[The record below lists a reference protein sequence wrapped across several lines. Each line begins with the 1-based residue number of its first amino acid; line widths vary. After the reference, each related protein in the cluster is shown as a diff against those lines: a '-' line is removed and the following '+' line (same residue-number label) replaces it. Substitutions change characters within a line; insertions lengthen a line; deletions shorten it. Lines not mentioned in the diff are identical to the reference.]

1 MSPILTVVLVLV
13 AAAVAGALGFYLGG
27 ENRKR
32 TAEAKIGSAEE
43 EAKRIV
49 NDAIKTAEQ
58 KRKETIIEAKDEAFK
73 LKSDADKEIK
83 DRRAEITRQERR
95 IDQKEEALDK
105 RTAQMERKEEDL
117 KRRSETVEA
126 RLDELE
132 QLKLRQT
139 EKLET
144 IDAMSKEDA
153 RAVLLKQVDDEL
165 THEKAMKISAY
176 QANMK
181 DECDNLAREL
191 IGQAIARCAADATS
205 EATVSVVPLP
215 SDEMKGRIIG
225 REGRNIRALET
236 ATGCDL
242 IIDDTP
248 EAITLSS
255 FDQTRREVARMA
267 LERLI
272 ADGRIHPARI
282 EETVD
287 KCRRELEIQM
297 KREGD
302 KAVMELGIHSLHP
315 DLVKLIGR
323 LKYRTSFGQN
333 VLSHSLEVAWLA
345 GLMAGELGVNVQ
357 LARRAG
363 LLHDIGKALDHEIEG
378 SHVQIGVDICKKY
391 RENPQVIHAIEA
403 HHGDVEPKTTLAFII
418 MAADAISAAR
428 PGARRENMESYIKR
442 LETLE
447 ALCNGFEGVESSY
460 AVQAGR
466 EVRILVQP
474 DKVSDDEVIL
484 LARNVAKKIE
494 NERITPVRSRSA
506 SSARAEQPSTRSKI
520 HNCIQQQ
527 ADRQIWRPACFAI
540 RCGQGPGM
548 PGPQAFPQEGA
559 YFTVPGRTSTDLTA
573 WHRKARR
580 RFSDLIFLQLAQC
593 TQEGMN
599 TSPTK

>member
-105 RTAQMERKEEDL
+105 RTAQMERKEEGL

-144 IDAMSKEDA
+144 IAAMSKEDA

-494 NERITPVRSRSA
+494 NELDYPGQIKVSVIRESRA
-506 SSARAEQPSTRSKI
+506 TEYAK
-520 HNCIQQQ
+520 
-527 ADRQIWRPACFAI
+527 
-540 RCGQGPGM
+540 
-548 PGPQAFPQEGA
+548 
-559 YFTVPGRTSTDLTA
+559 
-573 WHRKARR
+573 
-580 RFSDLIFLQLAQC
+580 
-593 TQEGMN
+593 
-599 TSPTK
+599 

>member
-13 AAAVAGALGFYLGG
+13 AAVAAGALGFYLGG

-49 NDAIKTAEQ
+49 NDAIKAAEQ

-83 DRRAEITRQERR
+83 DRRAEISRQERR

-105 RTAQMERKEEDL
+105 RTTQMERKEEDL

-144 IDAMSKEDA
+144 IAAMSKEDA

-191 IGQAIARCAADATS
+191 VGQAIARCAADATS

-302 KAVMELGIHSLHP
+302 KAIMELGIHSLHP

-378 SHVQIGVDICKKY
+378 SHVQIGVDICRKY
-391 RENPQVIHAIEA
+391 KENTQVIHAIEA
-403 HHGDVEPKTTLAFII
+403 HHGDVEPKTPLAFII
-418 MAADAISAAR
+418 QACDAISAAR
-428 PGARRENMESYIKR
+428 PGARRENVESYVKR
-442 LETLE
+442 LENLE
-447 ALCNGFEGVESSY
+447 EISSSFEGVEQAF

-466 EVRILVQP
+466 EVRIMVKP
-474 DKVSDDEVIL
+474 DVISDDQVIL
-484 LARNVAKKIE
+484 LARQIAKKIE
-494 NERITPVRSRSA
+494 DTLDYPGQIKVNVIRESRA
-506 SSARAEQPSTRSKI
+506 VDYAK
-520 HNCIQQQ
+520 
-527 ADRQIWRPACFAI
+527 
-540 RCGQGPGM
+540 
-548 PGPQAFPQEGA
+548 
-559 YFTVPGRTSTDLTA
+559 
-573 WHRKARR
+573 
-580 RFSDLIFLQLAQC
+580 
-593 TQEGMN
+593 
-599 TSPTK
+599 

>member
-49 NDAIKTAEQ
+49 NDAIKAAEQ

-117 KRRSETVEA
+117 KRCSETVEA

-144 IDAMSKEDA
+144 IAAMSKEDA

-345 GLMAGELGVNVQ
+345 GLMAGELGINVQ

-494 NERITPVRSRSA
+494 NELDYPGQIKVSVIRESRA
-506 SSARAEQPSTRSKI
+506 TEYAK
-520 HNCIQQQ
+520 
-527 ADRQIWRPACFAI
+527 
-540 RCGQGPGM
+540 
-548 PGPQAFPQEGA
+548 
-559 YFTVPGRTSTDLTA
+559 
-573 WHRKARR
+573 
-580 RFSDLIFLQLAQC
+580 
-593 TQEGMN
+593 
-599 TSPTK
+599 

>member
-13 AAAVAGALGFYLGG
+13 AAVAAGALGFYLGG

-49 NDAIKTAEQ
+49 NDAIKAAEQ

-144 IDAMSKEDA
+144 IAAMSKEDA

-345 GLMAGELGVNVQ
+345 GLMASELGVNVQ

-494 NERITPVRSRSA
+494 NELDYPGQIKVSVIRESRA
-506 SSARAEQPSTRSKI
+506 TEYAK
-520 HNCIQQQ
+520 
-527 ADRQIWRPACFAI
+527 
-540 RCGQGPGM
+540 
-548 PGPQAFPQEGA
+548 
-559 YFTVPGRTSTDLTA
+559 
-573 WHRKARR
+573 
-580 RFSDLIFLQLAQC
+580 
-593 TQEGMN
+593 
-599 TSPTK
+599 

>member
-49 NDAIKTAEQ
+49 NDAIKAAEQ

-144 IDAMSKEDA
+144 IAAMSKEDA

-403 HHGDVEPKTTLAFII
+403 HHGDVERKTTLAFII

-494 NERITPVRSRSA
+494 NELDYPGQIKVSVIRESRA
-506 SSARAEQPSTRSKI
+506 TEYAK
-520 HNCIQQQ
+520 
-527 ADRQIWRPACFAI
+527 
-540 RCGQGPGM
+540 
-548 PGPQAFPQEGA
+548 
-559 YFTVPGRTSTDLTA
+559 
-573 WHRKARR
+573 
-580 RFSDLIFLQLAQC
+580 
-593 TQEGMN
+593 
-599 TSPTK
+599 

>member
-49 NDAIKTAEQ
+49 NDAIKAAEQ

-105 RTAQMERKEEDL
+105 RSAAMERKEEDL

-144 IDAMSKEDA
+144 IAAMSKEDA

-345 GLMAGELGVNVQ
+345 GLMASELGVNVQ

-494 NERITPVRSRSA
+494 NELDYPGQIKVSVIRESRA
-506 SSARAEQPSTRSKI
+506 TEYAK
-520 HNCIQQQ
+520 
-527 ADRQIWRPACFAI
+527 
-540 RCGQGPGM
+540 
-548 PGPQAFPQEGA
+548 
-559 YFTVPGRTSTDLTA
+559 
-573 WHRKARR
+573 
-580 RFSDLIFLQLAQC
+580 
-593 TQEGMN
+593 
-599 TSPTK
+599 

>member
-49 NDAIKTAEQ
+49 NDAIKAAEQ

-117 KRRSETVEA
+117 KCRSETVEA

-144 IDAMSKEDA
+144 IAAMSKEDA

-494 NERITPVRSRSA
+494 NELDYPGQIKVSVIRESRA
-506 SSARAEQPSTRSKI
+506 TEYAK
-520 HNCIQQQ
+520 
-527 ADRQIWRPACFAI
+527 
-540 RCGQGPGM
+540 
-548 PGPQAFPQEGA
+548 
-559 YFTVPGRTSTDLTA
+559 
-573 WHRKARR
+573 
-580 RFSDLIFLQLAQC
+580 
-593 TQEGMN
+593 
-599 TSPTK
+599 

>member
-1 MSPILTVVLVLV
+1 MVPIIVLVVAVLV
-13 AAAVAGALGFYLGG
+13 AIAVGVALGFVLG
-27 ENRKR
+27 EQHRKR
-32 TAEAKIGSAEE
+32 TAEAKLGSAEE

-49 NDAIKTAEQ
+49 NDAIKSAEQ
-58 KRKETIIEAKDEAFK
+58 KRKETIIEAKDEAFR
-73 LKSDADKEIK
+73 LKSEADKEIQE
-83 DRRAEITRQERR
+83 RRAEITRQERR
-95 IDQKEEALDK
+95 VDQKEEALDK
-105 RTAQMERKEEDL
+105 RTATIERKEEDL
-117 KRRSETVEA
+117 KKRTELVEA

-144 IDAMSKEDA
+144 IAGMSQEDA
-153 RAVLLKQVDDEL
+153 RAVLLQRLDEEL
-165 THEKAMKISAY
+165 THEKAMRISAY
-176 QANMK
+176 QSNLK
-181 DECDNLAREL
+181 DECDNMAREMV
-191 IGQAIARCAADATS
+191 GQAIARCAADATS

-215 SDEMKGRIIG
+215 NDEMKGRIIG

-282 EETVD
+282 EETVE
-287 KCRRELEIQM
+287 KCRRELELTM
-297 KREGD
+297 KREGE
-302 KAVMELGIHSLHP
+302 KAVMDLGIHSLHP

-323 LKYRTSFGQN
+323 LKFRSSYGQN

-345 GLMAGELGVNVQ
+345 GLMAGELGVNVAM
-357 LARRAG
+357 ARRAG

-391 RENPQVIHAIEA
+391 RENPAIIHAVEA
-403 HHGDVEPKTTLAFII
+403 HHGDVEPKTPLAFII
-418 MAADAISAAR
+418 MAADAISASR

-447 ALCNGFEGVESSY
+447 ALCNGFDGVESSY

-474 DKVSDDEVIL
+474 DKIADDQVIL
-484 LARNVAKKIE
+484 LARSIARKIE
-494 NERITPVRSRSA
+494 DELDYPGQIKVSVIRESRA
-506 SSARAEQPSTRSKI
+506 TEYAK
-520 HNCIQQQ
+520 
-527 ADRQIWRPACFAI
+527 
-540 RCGQGPGM
+540 
-548 PGPQAFPQEGA
+548 
-559 YFTVPGRTSTDLTA
+559 
-573 WHRKARR
+573 
-580 RFSDLIFLQLAQC
+580 
-593 TQEGMN
+593 
-599 TSPTK
+599 

>member
-1 MSPILTVVLVLV
+1 MMPILAAVALTVVV
-13 AAAVAGALGFYLGG
+13 AAVSGALCFYLGG

-49 NDAIKTAEQ
+49 NDAIKSAEQ
-58 KRKETIIEAKDEAFK
+58 KRKETIVEAKDEAFR
-73 LKSDADKEIK
+73 LKADADKEIK

-95 IDQKEEALDK
+95 MDQTEEALDK
-105 RTAQMERKEEDL
+105 RTAAMERKEEDL
-117 KRRSETVEA
+117 KKRSELAEA
-126 RLDELE
+126 RLGELE

-144 IDAMSKEDA
+144 IAAMSREDA

-165 THEKAMKISAY
+165 THEKAMKISAF
-176 QANMK
+176 QTSLK
-181 DECDNLAREL
+181 DDCDNIAREM
-191 IGQAIARCAADATS
+191 IGQAIARCAADTS
-205 EATVSVVPLP
+205 GEATVSVVPLP

-287 KCRRELEIQM
+287 RCRRELEIQM

-302 KAVMELGIHSLHP
+302 KAVMDLGIHSLHP
-315 DLVKLIGR
+315 DLVKFIGR
-323 LKYRTSFGQN
+323 LKYRTSYGQN
-333 VLSHSLEVAWLA
+333 VLSHSIEVAWLA

-357 LARRAG
+357 MARRAG

-403 HHGDVEPKTTLAFII
+403 HHGDVEPKTPLAFII

-442 LETLE
+442 LESLE

-466 EVRILVQP
+466 EVRIMVQP
-474 DKVSDDEVIL
+474 DKIGDDQVIL
-484 LARNVAKKIE
+484 LARNVARKIE
-494 NERITPVRSRSA
+494 SELDYPGQIKVSVIRESRA
-506 SSARAEQPSTRSKI
+506 TEYAK
-520 HNCIQQQ
+520 
-527 ADRQIWRPACFAI
+527 
-540 RCGQGPGM
+540 
-548 PGPQAFPQEGA
+548 
-559 YFTVPGRTSTDLTA
+559 
-573 WHRKARR
+573 
-580 RFSDLIFLQLAQC
+580 
-593 TQEGMN
+593 
-599 TSPTK
+599 

>member
-83 DRRAEITRQERR
+83 DRRSEISRQERR

-105 RTAQMERKEEDL
+105 RTTQMERKEEDL
-117 KRRSETVEA
+117 KRRMETVEA

-144 IDAMSKEDA
+144 IAAMSKEDA

-181 DECDNLAREL
+181 DECDNLARDL

-403 HHGDVEPKTTLAFII
+403 HHGDIEPKTTLAFII

-474 DKVSDDEVIL
+474 DKVGDDEVIL

-494 NERITPVRSRSA
+494 NELDYPGQIKVSVIRESRA
-506 SSARAEQPSTRSKI
+506 TEYAK
-520 HNCIQQQ
+520 
-527 ADRQIWRPACFAI
+527 
-540 RCGQGPGM
+540 
-548 PGPQAFPQEGA
+548 
-559 YFTVPGRTSTDLTA
+559 
-573 WHRKARR
+573 
-580 RFSDLIFLQLAQC
+580 
-593 TQEGMN
+593 
-599 TSPTK
+599 

>member
-49 NDAIKTAEQ
+49 NDAIKAAEQ

-144 IDAMSKEDA
+144 IAAMSKEDA

-302 KAVMELGIHSLHP
+302 KAVMELGVHSLHP

-466 EVRILVQP
+466 Q
-474 DKVSDDEVIL
+474 
-484 LARNVAKKIE
+484 
-494 NERITPVRSRSA
+494 
-506 SSARAEQPSTRSKI
+506 
-520 HNCIQQQ
+520 
-527 ADRQIWRPACFAI
+527 F
-540 RCGQGPGM
+540 
-548 PGPQAFPQEGA
+548 
-559 YFTVPGRTSTDLTA
+559 
-573 WHRKARR
+573 
-580 RFSDLIFLQLAQC
+580 
-593 TQEGMN
+593 
-599 TSPTK
+599 

>member
-49 NDAIKTAEQ
+49 NDAIKAAEQ

-83 DRRAEITRQERR
+83 DRRAEISRQERR

-105 RTAQMERKEEDL
+105 RTTQMERKEEDL

-144 IDAMSKEDA
+144 IAAMSKEDA

-302 KAVMELGIHSLHP
+302 KAIMELGIHSLHP
-315 DLVKLIGR
+315 DLVKFIGR

-494 NERITPVRSRSA
+494 NELDYPGQIKVSVIRESRA
-506 SSARAEQPSTRSKI
+506 TEYAK
-520 HNCIQQQ
+520 
-527 ADRQIWRPACFAI
+527 
-540 RCGQGPGM
+540 
-548 PGPQAFPQEGA
+548 
-559 YFTVPGRTSTDLTA
+559 
-573 WHRKARR
+573 
-580 RFSDLIFLQLAQC
+580 
-593 TQEGMN
+593 
-599 TSPTK
+599 

>member
-1 MSPILTVVLVLV
+1 MDPIIAVIIAV
-13 AAAVAGALGFYLGG
+13 AAFIVGAAAAGFICFKMGVKH
-27 ENRKR
+27 R
-32 TAEAKIGSAEE
+32 
-43 EAKRIV
+43 
-49 NDAIKTAEQ
+49 IKTAEAQ
-58 KRKETIIEAKDEAFK
+58 FESAEKESARIIEEANVKAEDRKKAALVEAKDEIYK
-73 LKSDADKEIK
+73 MRSDAEKEISRLK
-83 DRRAEITRQERR
+83 GETDRELKERR
-95 IDQKEEALDK
+95 GELSRSERRLQQKEENLDK
-105 RTAQMERKEEDL
+105 KTDKMERYEEQLHQKHKKADE
-117 KRRSETVEA
+117 KIAEA
-126 RLDELE
+126 E
-132 QLKLRQT
+132 QLKT
-139 EKLET
+139 EQVETLERISGFT
-144 IDAMSKEDA
+144 TDQAKEH
-153 RAVLLKQVDDEL
+153 LLSLLDSEL
-165 THEKAMKISAY
+165 THEKAVKITAY
-176 QANMK
+176 EQKLK
-181 DECDNLAREL
+181 DEEDE
-191 IGQAIARCAADATS
+191 IARKHISLAISRLAADTVS
-205 EATVSVVPLP
+205 ESAVSVVAIPN
-215 SDEMKGRIIG
+215 DEMKGRIIG

-236 ATGCDL
+236 LTGVDL

-297 KREGD
+297 KREGE
-302 KAVMELGIHSLHP
+302 KAVMDLGIHSLHP

-323 LKYRTSFGQN
+323 LKYRTSYGQN

-391 RENPQVIHAIEA
+391 RENPQIIHAIEA
-403 HHGDVEPKTTLAFII
+403 HHGDVEPKTVLAFII

-474 DKVSDDEVIL
+474 DKVGDDQVIL
-484 LARNVAKKIE
+484 LARQVAKKIE
-494 NERITPVRSRSA
+494 DELDYPGQIKVSVIRESRA
-506 SSARAEQPSTRSKI
+506 TEYAK
-520 HNCIQQQ
+520 
-527 ADRQIWRPACFAI
+527 
-540 RCGQGPGM
+540 
-548 PGPQAFPQEGA
+548 
-559 YFTVPGRTSTDLTA
+559 
-573 WHRKARR
+573 
-580 RFSDLIFLQLAQC
+580 
-593 TQEGMN
+593 
-599 TSPTK
+599 

>member
-144 IDAMSKEDA
+144 IAAMSKEDA

-215 SDEMKGRIIG
+215 SDEMKGRIMG

-494 NERITPVRSRSA
+494 NELDYPGQIKVSVIRESRA
-506 SSARAEQPSTRSKI
+506 TEYAK
-520 HNCIQQQ
+520 
-527 ADRQIWRPACFAI
+527 
-540 RCGQGPGM
+540 
-548 PGPQAFPQEGA
+548 
-559 YFTVPGRTSTDLTA
+559 
-573 WHRKARR
+573 
-580 RFSDLIFLQLAQC
+580 
-593 TQEGMN
+593 
-599 TSPTK
+599 

>member
-13 AAAVAGALGFYLGG
+13 AAVAAGALGFYLGG

-49 NDAIKTAEQ
+49 NDAIKAAEQ

-83 DRRAEITRQERR
+83 DRRAEISRQERR

-105 RTAQMERKEEDL
+105 RTTQMERKEEDL

-144 IDAMSKEDA
+144 IAAMSKEDA

-181 DECDNLAREL
+181 DECDNIAREL
-191 IGQAIARCAADATS
+191 VGQAIARCAADATS

-302 KAVMELGIHSLHP
+302 KAVMDLGIHSLHP

-323 LKYRTSFGQN
+323 LKYRTSYGQN

-345 GLMAGELGVNVQ
+345 GLMAGELGINVQ

-494 NERITPVRSRSA
+494 NELDYPGQIKVSVIRESRA
-506 SSARAEQPSTRSKI
+506 TEYAK
-520 HNCIQQQ
+520 
-527 ADRQIWRPACFAI
+527 
-540 RCGQGPGM
+540 
-548 PGPQAFPQEGA
+548 
-559 YFTVPGRTSTDLTA
+559 
-573 WHRKARR
+573 
-580 RFSDLIFLQLAQC
+580 
-593 TQEGMN
+593 
-599 TSPTK
+599 

>member
-1 MSPILTVVLVLV
+1 MSPVVVVVLVLV
-13 AAAVAGALGFYLGG
+13 VAAVVGALCFYLGG

-32 TAEAKIGSAEE
+32 TAEAKLGSAEE

-49 NDAIKTAEQ
+49 NDAIKAAEQ

-73 LKSDADKEIK
+73 LKSEADKEIK
-83 DRRAEITRQERR
+83 DRRAEVSRQERR
-95 IDQKEEALDK
+95 MDQKEEALDK
-105 RTAQMERKEEDL
+105 RTAALERKEEEL

-144 IDAMSKEDA
+144 IAGMTKEDA

-181 DECDNLAREL
+181 DECDQIARDL
-191 IGQAIARCAADATS
+191 VGQAIARCAADATS

-255 FDQTRREVARMA
+255 FDQPRREVARMA

-272 ADGRIHPARI
+272 TDGRIHPARI

-297 KREGD
+297 KREGE
-302 KAVMELGIHSLHP
+302 KAVMDLGIHSLHP

-333 VLSHSLEVAWLA
+333 VLNHSIEVAWLA

-357 LARRAG
+357 MARRAG

-391 RENPQVIHAIEA
+391 RENPQIVHAVEA

-474 DKVSDDEVIL
+474 DKVSDDQVVL

-494 NERITPVRSRSA
+494 SELDYPGQIKVSVIRESRA
-506 SSARAEQPSTRSKI
+506 TEYAK
-520 HNCIQQQ
+520 
-527 ADRQIWRPACFAI
+527 
-540 RCGQGPGM
+540 
-548 PGPQAFPQEGA
+548 
-559 YFTVPGRTSTDLTA
+559 
-573 WHRKARR
+573 
-580 RFSDLIFLQLAQC
+580 
-593 TQEGMN
+593 
-599 TSPTK
+599 